1 MPDGKKVRI
10 VLELEV
16 PETVLDFV
24 SSLTDNSNAL
34 YELELLK
41 SLKAR
46 LDYSY
51 PIGDPLREKL
61 ELELD
66 ELIEKKEQTATTYYP
81 YLLG

>member
-1 MPDGKKVRI
+1 VRI

-51 PIGDPLREKL
+51 PIGDPLREK
-61 ELELD
+61 
-66 ELIEKKEQTATTYYP
+66 
-81 YLLG
+81 